1 MSTDS
6 FYGEV
11 LADHNLHPLHRHE
24 LTCATHCCKGLNPTC
39 GDNIELHLD
48 IHDGIIVNG
57 SFTGI
62 GCAISQASADI
73 MLELIIG
80 KTLDEAK
87 RYTELFRKM
96 ISGLISGD
104 ELEELEEAGALLN
117 VSKMPARVKC
127 ALLSWNTMEKL
138 LDEDNDKQGGDAK

>member
-1 MSTDS
+1 MTTDS

-96 ISGLISGD
+96 ISGLISDD
-104 ELEELEEAGALLN
+104 ELDELEEAGALQN

-138 LDEDNDKQGGDAK
+138 LGEDNDKQGGDAK

>member
-1 MSTDS
+1 MTDES

-24 LTCATHCCKGLNPTC
+24 LPCANRCCKGLNPTC

-48 IHDGIIVNG
+48 IHDGVITDG
-57 SFTGI
+57 SFTGL
-62 GCAISQASADI
+62 GCAISQASSDI
-73 MLELIIG
+73 MIELILG
-80 KTLDEAK
+80 KTLDEA
-87 RYTELFRKM
+87 RHYTELFRKM
-96 ISGLISGD
+96 ISGDISED
-104 ELEELEEAGALLN
+104 ELEELEEAGALQH

-138 LDEDNDKQGGDAK
+138 LDEEN